1 MSSSRKILRISINLL
16 VCLGVV
22 PVIYYPT
29 ITLSIDQLTDNYNNS
44 TVTDLSNFT
53 NYSSSISGVK
63 VKYPLNWQHAEQP
76 VGRIYIIQFFSPLQ
90 NDADNFR
97 DNINIA
103 IENLPNNRT
112 NVTQYSNASIRVITR
127 SLPGFNLIASNN
139 SENFHG
145 SPAAEKIFTA
155 KQAVLDKNLKAVAL
169 DLKMTQLYTLKNN
182 KAYVITY
189 AAETSNYDRYL
200 PTVQKII
207 DSFQIMNLASNA
219 SRGISANVTS

>member
-90 NDADNFR
+90 NDSDNFR

-112 NVTQYSNASIRVITR
+112 NVTYVLMRV
-127 SLPGFNLIASNN
+127 L
-139 SENFHG
+139 E
-145 SPAAEKIFTA
+145 
-155 KQAVLDKNLKAVAL
+155 
-169 DLKMTQLYTLKNN
+169 
-182 KAYVITY
+182 
-189 AAETSNYDRYL
+189 
-200 PTVQKII
+200 
-207 DSFQIMNLASNA
+207 
-219 SRGISANVTS
+219 